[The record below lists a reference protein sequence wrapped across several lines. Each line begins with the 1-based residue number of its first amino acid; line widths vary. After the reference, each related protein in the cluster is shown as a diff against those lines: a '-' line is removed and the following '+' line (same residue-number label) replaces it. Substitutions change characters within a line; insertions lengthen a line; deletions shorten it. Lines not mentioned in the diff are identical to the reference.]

1 MNERR
6 DAGAKPPTTI
16 GTIESAVAA
25 LGSAPL
31 SEAAIRERV
40 APLFSRVLERRR
52 GTIDLAN
59 HSLGRPLDATADDVA
74 EAIELWQTRMGD
86 AWDGWSAEMDAYR
99 ARLAR
104 LLGAPRV
111 DCIVPKTS
119 AGQGLRAVL
128 NALAAEK
135 KGKLR
140 VVTTDGEFDSI
151 DFILRVY
158 REQGRI
164 DLRVMPWREL
174 SAGNADLVVASTV
187 QFRTGEWFSNL
198 PKFMRAAKTAGA
210 LVMIDA
216 YHHAGVIPLDVASL
230 GVDFAVGG
238 SYKYLRGGPG
248 ACWLYVRPGLVETM
262 RTPDTGWFAKDKP
275 FDYERPDPPQFA
287 SGGDAWLEST
297 PPVLAC
303 VQALAGLELTL
314 ELGVDRLRDYS
325 IEQKQLLADFL
336 SLRGVASEGAGDE
349 HGAFL
354 TISHADTPR
363 LVAGLARH
371 NIVVDARGEYLRL
384 CPDILNTES
393 ELAQVAEE
401 LGALLPRA

>member
-1 MNERR
+1 M
-6 DAGAKPPTTI
+6 
-16 GTIESAVAA
+16 SAE
-25 LGSAPL
+25 PIT
-31 SEAAIRERV
+31 EAWLKKKVWPRFARTRKEHRKIY
-40 APLFSRVLERRR
+40 
-52 GTIDLAN
+52 LAN
-59 HSLGRPLDATADDVA
+59 HSLGRPPDRMAQDVQHALDVWYHD
-74 EAIELWQTRMGD
+74 MGS
-86 AWDGWSAEMDAYR
+86 AWTEWLAARERFRALT
-99 ARLAR
+99 ARLI
-104 LLGAPRV
+104 GAKRP

-140 VVTTDGEFDSI
+140 VVTSDGEFDSI

-164 DLRVMPWREL
+164 DLRVLPWRDI
-174 SAGNADLVVASTV
+174 SAGNADLVVVSSV
-187 QFRTGEWFSNL
+187 QFRSGEWFHNL
-198 PKFMRAAKTAGA
+198 PKFMRAAKAAGA

-230 GVDFAVGG
+230 GVDFAIGG

-262 RTPDTGWFAKDKP
+262 RTPDTGWFAKEKP
-275 FDYERPDPPQFA
+275 FSYERPDPPQFA
-287 SGGDAWLEST
+287 AGGDAWLEST
-297 PPVLAC
+297 PPVLAP
-303 VQALAGLELTL
+303 VQALAGLEMTL

-336 SLRGVASEGAGDE
+336 KLRGIESTGAGDE
-349 HGAFL
+349 HGAFITVTHQDPL
-354 TISHADTPR
+354 R

-371 NIVVDARGEYLRL
+371 NIVADSRGDKLRL
-384 CPDILNTES
+384 CPDILNTEA
-393 ELAQVAEE
+393 EMAQVAEE
-401 LGALLPRA
+401 LAALLA